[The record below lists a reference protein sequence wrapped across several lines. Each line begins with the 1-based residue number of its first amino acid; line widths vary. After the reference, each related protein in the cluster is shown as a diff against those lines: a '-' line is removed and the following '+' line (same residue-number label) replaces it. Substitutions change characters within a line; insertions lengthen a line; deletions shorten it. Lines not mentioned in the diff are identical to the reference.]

1 MTTAESMAR
10 STGPGR
16 GQGGFSA
23 RALPGPA
30 HGWDNGAN
38 TPARPCTQA
47 EQDGAEAWRSPGWRR
62 PRLGAQPDRPI
73 QRETLVNVA
82 TLARW
87 SDWRRWMWVARACV
101 LGLVLA
107 NVWLGRPVPGL
118 SGQHLVLL
126 VGCVLAALVCL
137 AWLPA
142 EQVDERIRVPVLIAG
157 MVGGCLA
164 SLVSPNSVA
173 TALPAAIGLL
183 AGTSLSVLEAAGV
196 AACGLITLWA
206 GSLVVTYPG
215 SSLLGASLAV
225 VGGLLAGLWRGQYR
239 LRAEQAELAAIQTRR
254 AEQEHVRAQVL
265 DERARIAR
273 EIHDILA
280 HTLGGLVVQLDAAD
294 ALLGE
299 GDDHEGGRRLVGG
312 ARRLA
317 VEGLEETRQAIAALR
332 TDPANLP
339 EALAALTVGDGRR
352 GQVSYQLRGTP
363 RRLAPEASLAVY
375 RTAQEALANARKHA
389 PGAAVA
395 MTLAFEEQ
403 AAVLRIANGTSPCA
417 PVGYPAD
424 PLAATGGGYGLNGLT
439 ERAELLGG
447 TLHAGPG
454 ENGWVVELM
463 VPG

>member
-1 MTTAESMAR
+1 M
-10 STGPGR
+10 
-16 GQGGFSA
+16 
-23 RALPGPA
+23 
-30 HGWDNGAN
+30 N
-38 TPARPCTQA
+38 T
-47 EQDGAEAWRSPGWRR
+47 
-62 PRLGAQPDRPI
+62 
-73 QRETLVNVA
+73 A

-87 SDWRRWMWVARACV
+87 SDWHRWMWVLRACV

-107 NVWLGRPVPGL
+107 DIWLGRPVPGL
-118 SGQHLVLL
+118 SGKHLVLL
-126 VGCVLAALVCL
+126 VGCVLAALVWL

-142 EQVDERIRVPVLIAG
+142 ERVDERIRVPVLVVG
-157 MVGGCLA
+157 MVGGCVA
-164 SLVSPNSVA
+164 SLISPNSVA
-173 TALPAAIGLL
+173 TALPAAIGIL
-183 AGTSLSVLEAAGV
+183 AGTSLPVLEAAGV

-206 GSLVVTYPG
+206 GSLVVTSPG
-215 SSLLGASLAV
+215 STLLGTSLAV

-239 LRAEQAELAAIQTRR
+239 LRAEQAELAAIQTQR
-254 AEQEHVRAQVL
+254 AEQEHIRAQVL

-299 GDDHEGGRRLVGG
+299 GDDPEGGRRLVGG

-332 TDPANLP
+332 TDPVDLP
-339 EALAALTVGDGRR
+339 EALAVLAVGDGRR
-352 GQVSYQLRGTP
+352 GRVSYELRGTP
-363 RRLAPEASLAVY
+363 RQLAPEASLAVY
-375 RTAQEALANARKHA
+375 RTAQEALANTRKHA

-395 MTLAFEEQ
+395 MTLSFEEQ
-403 AAVLRIANGTSPCA
+403 AAVLRVANDTPPGALAGHPT
-417 PVGYPAD
+417 D

-447 TLHAGPG
+447 TLHADPS
-454 ENGWVVELM
+454 EDGWVVELK

>member
-1 MTTAESMAR
+1 M
-10 STGPGR
+10 
-16 GQGGFSA
+16 
-23 RALPGPA
+23 
-30 HGWDNGAN
+30 N
-38 TPARPCTQA
+38 T
-47 EQDGAEAWRSPGWRR
+47 
-62 PRLGAQPDRPI
+62 
-73 QRETLVNVA
+73 A

-87 SDWRRWMWVARACV
+87 SDRHRWMWVLRACV

-107 NVWLGRPVPGL
+107 SIWLGRPAPGL
-118 SGQHLVLL
+118 SGKHLVLL
-126 VGCVLAALVCL
+126 VGCVLAALVWL

-142 EQVDERIRVPVLIAG
+142 ERVDERIRVPVLVVG
-157 MVGGCLA
+157 MVGGCVA
-164 SLVSPNSVA
+164 SLISPNSVA
-173 TALPAAIGLL
+173 TALPAAIGIL

-206 GSLVVTYPG
+206 GSLVVTSPG
-215 SSLLGASLAV
+215 STLLGTSLAV

-239 LRAEQAELAAIQTRR
+239 LRAEQAELAAIQTQR
-254 AEQEHVRAQVL
+254 AEQEHIRAQVL

-299 GDDHEGGRRLVGG
+299 GDDAEGGRRLVGG

-317 VEGLEETRQAIAALR
+317 VEGLEETRQAIAVLR
-332 TDPANLP
+332 TDPVDLP
-339 EALAALTVGDGRR
+339 EALAVLAVGDGRR
-352 GQVSYQLRGTP
+352 GRVSYELRGTP
-363 RRLAPEASLAVY
+363 RQLAPEASLAVY
-375 RTAQEALANARKHA
+375 RTAQEALANTRKHA

-395 MTLAFEEQ
+395 MTLSFEEQ
-403 AAVLRIANGTSPCA
+403 AAVLRVANDTPPGA
-417 PVGYPAD
+417 PAGHPTD

-447 TLHAGPG
+447 TLHAGPS
-454 ENGWVVELM
+454 EDGWVVELK

>member
-1 MTTAESMAR
+1 M
-10 STGPGR
+10 
-16 GQGGFSA
+16 
-23 RALPGPA
+23 
-30 HGWDNGAN
+30 N
-38 TPARPCTQA
+38 T
-47 EQDGAEAWRSPGWRR
+47 
-62 PRLGAQPDRPI
+62 
-73 QRETLVNVA
+73 A

-87 SDWRRWMWVARACV
+87 SDRHRWMWVLRACV

-107 NVWLGRPVPGL
+107 SIWLGRPAPGL
-118 SGQHLVLL
+118 SGKHLVLL
-126 VGCVLAALVCL
+126 VGCVLAALVWL

-142 EQVDERIRVPVLIAG
+142 ERVDERIRVPVLVVG
-157 MVGGCLA
+157 MVGGCVA
-164 SLVSPNSVA
+164 SLISPNSVA
-173 TALPAAIGLL
+173 TALPAAIGIL

-206 GSLVVTYPG
+206 GSLVVTSPG
-215 SSLLGASLAV
+215 STLLGTSLAV

-239 LRAEQAELAAIQTRR
+239 LRAEQAELAAIQTQR
-254 AEQEHVRAQVL
+254 AEQEHIRAQVL

-299 GDDHEGGRRLVGG
+299 GDDPEGGRRLVGG

-317 VEGLEETRQAIAALR
+317 VEGLEETRQAIAVLR
-332 TDPANLP
+332 TDPVDLP
-339 EALAALTVGDGRR
+339 EALAVLAVGDGRR
-352 GQVSYQLRGTP
+352 GRVSYELRGTP
-363 RRLAPEASLAVY
+363 RQLAPEASLAVY
-375 RTAQEALANARKHA
+375 RTAQEALANTRKHA

-395 MTLAFEEQ
+395 MTLSFEEQ
-403 AAVLRIANGTSPCA
+403 AAVLRVANDTPPGA
-417 PVGYPAD
+417 PAGHPTD

-447 TLHAGPG
+447 TLHAGPS
-454 ENGWVVELM
+454 EDGWVVELK